1 MSSDSGVPTTFLLT
15 SFYWDNL
22 IRFGMG
28 PKPAGDGTSADDH
41 HRADARLLRV
51 LAQTE
56 AREVDLAAVHESSSA
71 TRSASQSDHTYSSVI
86 RCASRYDRQLPSS
99 TDVAARAL
107 RTTALPPRR
116 RATRA
121 GAPA

>member
-22 IRFGMG
+22 IHFGMG

-56 AREVDLAAVHESSSA
+56 AREIDLAAVHESSSA

-86 RCASRYDRQLPSS
+86 RCTSRYDRQLRRHRRLLEHSE
-99 TDVAARAL
+99 R
-107 RTTALPPRR
+107 RTPPGAMQLER
-116 RATRA
+116 RAA
-121 GAPA
+121 